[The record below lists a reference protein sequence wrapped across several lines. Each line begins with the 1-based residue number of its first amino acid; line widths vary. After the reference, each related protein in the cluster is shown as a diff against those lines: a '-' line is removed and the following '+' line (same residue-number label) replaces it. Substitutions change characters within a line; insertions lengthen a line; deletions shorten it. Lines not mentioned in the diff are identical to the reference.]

1 MNHENQSIETSRNI
15 EMEGEGGYKPEEVL
29 AVLKTRGL
37 EKYRCHVCGHENFMT
52 VDNIAFLHINNWDS
66 LTGIQTGLG
75 SFVLIC
81 KNCGNMQLFSLKA
94 LGMYGG
100 DDVLANG

>member
-1 MNHENQSIETSRNI
+1 MEHNGRDIEVSKNM
-15 EMEGEGGYKPEEVL
+15 ELEGEGGYNPKEVL
-29 AVLKTRGL
+29 DVLKAKGL
-37 EKYRCHVCGHENFMT
+37 EKYKCHVCGQESFMT
-52 VDNIAFLHINNWDS
+52 VDNIAFLHINNCDS
-66 LTGIQTGLG
+66 LTGIETGLG

-100 DDVLANG
+100 DDTLANG